1 MEKTLWL
8 AVAVRYIFWISS
20 GEYSETS
27 QTFTMELFSSSQV
40 IDREIN
46 NQGINTF
53 AISAF

>member
-1 MEKTLWL
+1 MEKTFWL

-20 GEYSETS
+20 EEYSETS